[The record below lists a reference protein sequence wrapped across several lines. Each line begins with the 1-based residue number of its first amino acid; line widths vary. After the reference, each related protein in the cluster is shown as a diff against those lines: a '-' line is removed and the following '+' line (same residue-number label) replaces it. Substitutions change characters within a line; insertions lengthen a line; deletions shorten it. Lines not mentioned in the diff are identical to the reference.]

1 LGSSAFIIIKLMDC
15 GTLLK
20 RCRQGDELAWEA
32 LVRQYQGRVYSVAY
46 HYVGDAEDARDLAQ
60 EIFVRL
66 YRTLSHV
73 DGETLLP
80 WVIRVARNASI
91 DFLRRRKARPPARDI
106 AADEMWDLPS
116 QAPTPEESCAEGD
129 RRRLVHRA
137 LGRLTSLNREI
148 IILKEIQGMSIQ
160 DIASLL
166 GVPVGTVKSRSN
178 RARIELAEA
187 ILALEGAAGG
197 GKV

>member
-1 LGSSAFIIIKLMDC
+1 MDC

-66 YRTLSHV
+66 YRTLNHV

-91 DFLRRRKARPPARDI
+91 DFLRRRKARPPGRDI
-106 AADEMWDLPS
+106 LADEMWDLPS
-116 QAPTPEESCAEGD
+116 QAPNPEETCAEGD

-137 LGRLTSLNREI
+137 LGHLTNLNREI
-148 IILKEIQGMSIQ
+148 IILKEIQGMSVQ

-178 RARIELAEA
+178 RARIELAET
-187 ILALEGAAGG
+187 ILALEGGTGG
-197 GKV
+197 EK

>member
-1 LGSSAFIIIKLMDC
+1 MDS

-32 LVRQYQGRVYSVAY
+32 LVRQYQGRVYSIAY

-66 YRTLSHV
+66 YRTLNHV

-80 WVIRVARNASI
+80 WVVRVARNASI
-91 DFLRRRKARPPARDI
+91 DFLRRRKARPPGHDI
-106 AADEMWDLPS
+106 QADEMWDLPS
-116 QAPTPEESCAEGD
+116 RAPNPEECCEEGD
-129 RRRLVHRA
+129 RKRLVHRA
-137 LGRLTSLNREI
+137 LGHLTNLNREI

-166 GVPVGTVKSRSN
+166 GVPVGTIKSRSN
-178 RARIELAEA
+178 RARIELAET
-187 ILALEGAAGG
+187 IVALEGGAGE
-197 GKV
+197 KV

>member
-1 LGSSAFIIIKLMDC
+1 MDC
-15 GTLLK
+15 GALLN

-32 LVRQYQGRVYSVAY
+32 LVRQYQGRVYSIAY
-46 HYVGDAEDARDLAQ
+46 HYIGDAEDARDLAQ

-66 YRTLSHV
+66 YRTLNHV
-73 DGETLLP
+73 EAQTLLP

-91 DFLRRRKARPPARDI
+91 DFLRRRNARPPGQDI
-106 AADEMWDLPS
+106 AAEEMCDLTS
-116 QAPTPEESCAEGD
+116 QAPNPEECCTEAD

-137 LGRLTSLNREI
+137 LGHLTNLNREI
-148 IILKEIQGMSIQ
+148 IILKEIQGMSVQ

-166 GVPVGTVKSRSN
+166 GIPVGTVKSRSN

-187 ILALEGAAGG
+187 ILALEGAPQGWQA
-197 GKV
+197 